1 MGRVTDDGGSIAYE
15 GRQYQRRPGETV
27 LDALIRQ
34 GANPQFSCR
43 SGACLVCIQ
52 RCTGGTPTEASQ
64 RGVRATLRRAG
75 YFLPC
80 TCVPSGDIS
89 LSSPRHADLFSKAVV
104 AGKEQLAPDV
114 YKILLQPATDLYY
127 HAGQF
132 INLRRPDGLTRS
144 YSLASLPSEDAYLEL
159 HVKRLEGGEMSAW
172 LCDTVEV
179 DEALEIQGP
188 NGRCYYALGSQD
200 EDLILIGNGT
210 GVAPLLGVIR
220 DALNSGHAGQL
231 SLYHGSRHRPGLYL
245 HHEFTV
251 LSEQWANFHYVPC
264 LSGEDVGAP
273 FVHGRAHDVARE
285 RHLEIAGKH
294 IFVAGLRAMVDAV
307 EVWAKAHDVPSAQL
321 HLDPY
326 DVKTLDAPGFTVDEP
341 DEVVVPQAGNRR
353 RPDPDPEMWE
363 ALHEGKLLR
372 TILTDF
378 YAEVFSDP
386 ALAPYFRSSRQDH
399 LIGQVYS
406 FMRDIFT
413 GQRLYFGMQP
423 RPAHHW
429 MVISAEVFDHRER
442 LMTACL
448 ERHGLAPHLVQ
459 RWRRLEEQYRHDVVK
474 AKPWK
479 LEIDGVQMPLDG
491 YGDEVMTIG
500 TVCDGCGGAIE
511 AGERARYHLRLGL
524 TYCTRCTDV
533 GNGRPKSLRPTSGE

>member
-1 MGRVTDDGGSIAYE
+1 MEKSADRGGMVTYE
-15 GRQYQRRPGETV
+15 GKLYQRREGETV
-27 LDALIRQ
+27 LDALVRQ

-52 RCTGGTPTEASQ
+52 RCTEGTPTEASQ
-64 RGVRATLRRAG
+64 RGLRPVLQRAG

-80 TCVPSGDIS
+80 TCVPSADVS
-89 LSSPRHADLFSKAVV
+89 LAPPRHADLFSKAVI

-114 YKILLQPATDLYY
+114 YKILLQPATPLYY

-144 YSLASLPSEDAYLEL
+144 YSLASLPSEDYFLEL
-159 HVKRLEGGEMSAW
+159 HVKRLEGGEMSSW
-172 LCDTVEV
+172 LCETVRVDDEV
-179 DEALEIQGP
+179 DFQGP

-200 EDLILIGNGT
+200 EDLILIANGT
-210 GVAPLLGVIR
+210 GVAPLLGVVR
-220 DALNSGHAGQL
+220 DALDSGHRGQL
-231 SLYHGSRHRPGLYL
+231 HLYHGSRYCAGLYL
-245 HHEFTV
+245 HHDFSA
-251 LSEQWANFHYVPC
+251 LAKQWPNFHYVPC
-264 LSGEDVGAP
+264 VSGEAPGAP
-273 FVHGRAHDVARE
+273 FVQGRAHDVARSC
-285 RHLEIAGKH
+285 HGDISGAH
-294 IFVAGLRAMVDAV
+294 VFVAGLRPMVDAV
-307 EVWAKAHDVPSAQL
+307 EAWARERGVPQAQM

-326 DVKTLDAPGFTVDEP
+326 DTKTLDAPGFTDDEP
-341 DEVVVPQAGNRR
+341 DEVVVPRSENRR
-353 RPDPDPEMWE
+353 RPEPDPEMWE
-363 ALHEGKLLR
+363 ALHEGTLLR
-372 TILTDF
+372 TILADF
-378 YAEVFSDP
+378 YAEVFEDP
-386 ALAPYFRSSRQDH
+386 VLAPYFRSSRQEH

-429 MVISAEVFDHRER
+429 MVISAEVFDHREK

-448 ERHGLAPHLVQ
+448 ERHGLAPHLIQ
-459 RWRRLEEQYRHDVVK
+459 RWRKLEEQYRHDVVK

-491 YGDEVMTIG
+491 YGEEVMTIG
-500 TVCDGCGGAIE
+500 TLCDGCGEGIE

-524 TYCTRCTDV
+524 TYCAKCT
-533 GNGRPKSLRPTSGE
+533 GIGQGRPKSLRPT